1 MFLRSA
7 ELRPSHAH
15 AFFSRESGS
24 TRVSTNN
31 GRSSCLNHIHNVL
44 PDHCMLLF
52 QETPTHLTCTRNT
65 VDISPIKAQVPTH
78 LSCRWQSDFD
88 AIAFIEAFVPFFS
101 ITLRRIYLW
110 PHRNTNVILA
120 SLQRVQVLTRE

>member
-52 QETPTHLTCTRNT
+52 QETPTHLTCTGNT
-65 VDISPIKAQVPTH
+65 VDISPIKAQVPIYLVDGNLISMQSPLLK
-78 LSCRWQSDFD
+78 LSCRFSRSP
-88 AIAFIEAFVPFFS
+88 FVEFTFGPTEILMQF
-101 ITLRRIYLW
+101 LRPCRGCKY
-110 PHRNTNVILA
+110 
-120 SLQRVQVLTRE
+120 